1 MFGSFF
7 EQDYLL
13 NLFNLGVMQK
23 DDLNVNVFQN
33 RNWGPLASKAIAR
46 LLSEKKYGSAA
57 TSSYSATGEF
67 LRYIYS
73 VLVAKNH
80 QKSRSRCLTFEFF
93 FTDIF

>member
-46 LLSEKKYGSAA
+46 LLSEKKYGSA
-57 TSSYSATGEF
+57 G
-67 LRYIYS
+67 
-73 VLVAKNH
+73 H
-80 QKSRSRCLTFEFF
+80 Q
-93 FTDIF
+93 